1 MNLQELG
8 EILRQE
14 RERQGLTLAEVA
26 QKTKIS
32 RRSIEA
38 LEKGL
43 EDELPHPVYAKGFV
57 KNYARLL
64 GLDADKLG
72 NVMSGEYGV
81 EEDDFGEDPI
91 KAQQISLPV
100 KTIGTFRRKLGLPS
114 VLIVLLVLLAAV
126 GLLWFLSG
134 PSEHETA
141 PKALAPPQKQE
152 RAVYQNASAKAPKK
166 DASENATKPKAQQAG
181 PLPPKARNASRPAPQ
196 KIQKP
201 KPPAK
206 KTTPPAN
213 TAAPKEKPAN
223 QASQP
228 QRIEILA
235 RELCWLYAEVDNATT
250 LDIILRAGERKTLRF
265 SKNLKVRFGNAGG
278 VSLRYNGEDFPFT
291 ANSGQVKTFI
301 FP

>member
-14 RERQGLTLAEVA
+14 RERQGLTQAEVA

-32 RRSIEA
+32 RRSIQAIEN
-38 LEKGL
+38 GL

-100 KTIGTFRRKLGLPS
+100 KTIGTFRRKFGLPS
-114 VLIVLLVLLAAV
+114 VIIVLVVLVAAAV
-126 GLLWFLSG
+126 LIWFLSG
-134 PSEHETA
+134 PSENEPA
-141 PKALAPPQKQE
+141 PKALIPPQKQE
-152 RAVYQNASAKAPKK
+152 QAVAHNASAKTPKK
-166 DASENATKPKAQQAG
+166 DATQNATKPEARKAG
-181 PLPPKARNASRPAPQ
+181 PLPPKARNASRPAPK
-196 KIQKP
+196 KIQPP

-206 KTTPPAN
+206 KITPPAN
-213 TAAPKEKPAN
+213 TEAPKKKPAN
-223 QASQP
+223 QASRP
-228 QRIEILA
+228 QRVEILA
-235 RELCWLYAEVDNATT
+235 KELCWLYAEVDNATT
-250 LDIILRAGERKTLRF
+250 LDIILRAGERKSLRF

-278 VSLRYNGEDFPFT
+278 VRLRYNGNDFPFT
-291 ANSGQVKTFI
+291 AESGQVKTFI